1 MADQTR
7 RVGAVF
13 ALLNLLPLLGLPLIF
28 YAVVTWM
35 TGDASWLQAVVM
47 DPVLISTDQ
56 WVMTSG
62 DLFLATCLLVLYVE
76 LVKSTQTGAFAII
89 NHSLSFAAVVINLLM
104 FVTMKGFG
112 TSVFFLLGLMQ
123 VVDVV
128 AGLTITIAGA
138 RRDFGGGQVIG
149 GPT

>member
-1 MADQTR
+1 MAETR
-7 RVGAVF
+7 RVGAFF

-28 YAVVTWM
+28 YAVLTWG
-35 TGDASWLQAVVM
+35 TGDASWLQGVVM
-47 DPVLISTDQ
+47 NPGLISGDV
-56 WVMTSG
+56 WVMTGG

-89 NHSLSFAAVVINLLM
+89 NHSLSFAVVIITLLM
-104 FVTMKGFG
+104 FVTMRGFG
-112 TSVFFLLGLMQ
+112 TSEFFLLGLMQ